1 MRFKD
6 EKSMNIYTKMERKKE
21 RLLQKIYLILYILIK
36 VKNKKQFNLF
46 LLYSYDFN
54 NIIYLIN
61 LNG

>member
-36 VKNKKQFNLF
+36 VKNKKQFK
-46 LLYSYDFN
+46 
-54 NIIYLIN
+54 
-61 LNG
+61 